1 MSVSLA
7 FIDSLGR
14 EHFVSKVVS
23 NLFHLLSKFVDIC
36 QLDSILSS
44 NTETQ
49 GFRRFKSEAR
59 VLSTIGEERGSE
71 SSYRRGVIGSKFSSR
86 DLPSLIIL
94 HIISE
99 GTKVIF
105 YNSVYSFYLAISL
118 RVVRG

>member
-1 MSVSLA
+1 MSVSLV

-14 EHFVSKVVS
+14 EYFVSKVVS
-23 NLFHLLSKFVDIC
+23 DLFYLLSKFVDIY

-44 NTETQ
+44 DTGTQ

-71 SSYRRGVIGSKFSSR
+71 SSYRRGVISSKFSSR
-86 DLPSLIIL
+86 DPSSLIIL
-94 HIISE
+94 YIISE

-118 RVVRG
+118 GIVRD

>member
-1 MSVSLA
+1 MSVSLV

-14 EHFVSKVVS
+14 EYFVSKVVS
-23 NLFHLLSKFVDIC
+23 DLFYLLSEFVNIC

-44 NTETQ
+44 NTRTQ
-49 GFRRFKSEAR
+49 EFRRFKSEAR

-71 SSYRRGVIGSKFSSR
+71 SSCRRGVIGSKFSSR
-86 DLPSLIIL
+86 DLSSLIIL
-94 HIISE
+94 YIISE

>member
-1 MSVSLA
+1 MSISLV
-7 FIDSLGR
+7 FIDSLDR
-14 EHFVSKVVS
+14 EYFVSKVVS
-23 NLFHLLSKFVDIC
+23 NLFYLLSKFVNIC

-44 NTETQ
+44 DIGTQ

-59 VLSTIGEERGSE
+59 VLSIISEERGSE
-71 SSYRRGVIGSKFSSR
+71 SNYRRGVIDSKFSSR

-94 HIISE
+94 YIISE

-105 YNSVYSFYLAISL
+105 YNSVYSFCLAISL